1 MAISGDNAGASQG
14 VGLPEG
20 SKIGKYEVVER
31 HGIGGQAIVYKCYDR
46 TLDRFV
52 AAKQISPH
60 LAEDPKFVERFR
72 REAQILAKL
81 GAEGNSIVAIHDLLE
96 EPQGLFIV
104 MEFVQGNTLETILR
118 DTNGPTEAK
127 AALQILWRL
136 AATPKSVILG
146 RRPSVMMMLPG
157 LRSRWMTP
165 AACTTCSAAA
175 RRQRICRAA
184 FASVGPLVS

>member
-1 MAISGDNAGASQG
+1 MS
-14 VGLPEG
+14 
-20 SKIGKYEVVER
+20 R
-31 HGIGGQAIVYKCYDR
+31 
-46 TLDRFV
+46 
-52 AAKQISPH
+52 AA
-60 LAEDPKFVERFR
+60 FVERFR

-136 AATPKSVILG
+136 AAALHVSLYTGSV
-146 RRPSVMMMLPG
+146 
-157 LRSRWMTP
+157 
-165 AACTTCSAAA
+165 
-175 RRQRICRAA
+175 
-184 FASVGPLVS
+184 